1 MDKKILVTRTLTGIV
16 FGIIMLGGLL
26 GNQTSFMILITVICG
41 GCLWEYY
48 GMVSVIQTYP
58 REQKIQYRIT
68 FTLVGMMTYL
78 LFLVVSND
86 IFLVG
91 YAVITIPILFL
102 LLAMEMFAGETR
114 HFQNGAVSFLG
125 IFYISVP
132 LGLLHLMIFL
142 GSRPGAQWYPDKIAP
157 VLGLILLI
165 WANDTF
171 AYLIGSLIGKHKMF
185 PSISP
190 KKSWEG
196 FAGGVIFSFAA
207 AWIIS
212 LWLKTLSLENWMVI
226 TAIASVIGT
235 TGDLFESM
243 IKRNLGIK
251 DSGNFLPGHGGF
263 LDRFDAFI
271 FCIPFVFAYLMLK

>member
-58 REQKIQYRIT
+58 REQKLQYRIT

-114 HFQNGAVSFLG
+114 HFQNGE
-125 IFYISVP
+125 
-132 LGLLHLMIFL
+132 
-142 GSRPGAQWYPDKIAP
+142 
-157 VLGLILLI
+157 
-165 WANDTF
+165 
-171 AYLIGSLIGKHKMF
+171 IGRAH
-185 PSISP
+185 
-190 KKSWEG
+190 
-196 FAGGVIFSFAA
+196 V
-207 AWIIS
+207 
-212 LWLKTLSLENWMVI
+212 
-226 TAIASVIGT
+226 
-235 TGDLFESM
+235 
-243 IKRNLGIK
+243 
-251 DSGNFLPGHGGF
+251 
-263 LDRFDAFI
+263 
-271 FCIPFVFAYLMLK
+271 